1 MKKEDATV
9 QVISTEPVSTVST
22 AAENKENSITTQQLG
37 QENPKASSTESSTS
51 KCMFNSDYVVCSS
64 SKMQS
69 IEVTHFYPDLSSVVY
84 FSQNTP

>member
-37 QENPKASSTESSTS
+37 QENPKASSTESS
-51 KCMFNSDYVVCSS
+51 MFNSD
-64 SKMQS
+64 
-69 IEVTHFYPDLSSVVY
+69 L
-84 FSQNTP
+84 

>member
-51 KCMFNSDYVVCSS
+51 KYV
-64 SKMQS
+64 Q
-69 IEVTHFYPDLSSVVY
+69 
-84 FSQNTP
+84 